1 MGFTH
6 RLEAF
11 SEGGQLKTDAPK
23 LSVPG
28 PPGRSLRCERGA
40 ERRQQRAGEQHPEEL
55 VPVERSPRS
64 ALGNPSSSDRVAAAG
79 GAALGLRKAPAHACP
94 SAVSDAGLVRGLW
107 AADGLL
113 PLRLPLLLLQL
124 LLRQVQTQ
132 STRRGRA
139 GGLSVSRRPGRT
151 NQERHGKRCVLEG
164 LTVQKEP

>member
-11 SEGGQLKTDAPK
+11 SGGGQLKTDAPR

-40 ERRQQRAGEQHPEEL
+40 ERAGEQHPEEL

-64 ALGNPSSSDRVAAAG
+64 ALGKPSSSDRVAAAG
-79 GAALGLRKAPAHACP
+79 GAALGLRTAPAHACP

-151 NQERHGKRCVLEG
+151 NQERHGKRCVSEG
-164 LTVQKEP
+164 LTVQKAP